1 MKRLTL
7 ATAVVV
13 LALVICASIAAPNAH
28 AARHDSG
35 RKLKLDA
42 PIPMDPE
49 VTIGK
54 LDNGLTYYIR
64 VNKDPEK
71 RASVMLAVNA
81 GSVLEDDDQVG
92 LAHFVEHMGF
102 NGTKHFPKQELIKYL
117 ESVGVKFGSQAN
129 AGTGF
134 DQTVYRL
141 TIPTDT
147 AAVVEKA
154 FQVLEDWARW
164 INMENEEIEKERG
177 VIVEEWRLGLGA
189 GERISNKQLPV
200 LLKDSRYALRL
211 PIGNK
216 DSLRTFKPDAVRRFY
231 RDWYRP
237 DLMAVV
243 AVGDF
248 DPKRIKRLVEQHFS
262 PMPRAEHP
270 RPRTVFPVPDHA
282 ETLYSI
288 VSDPEKT
295 GTDITLYFKSDPP
308 PEKTLADYRRDLILR
323 LHEDMFRQRLVE
335 LSQKPDPPV
344 LGSTLRDG
352 RFVRSKECYLLA
364 SSVKEAGLDRGLEAL
379 LTEVERVKKYGFIE
393 PELGRV
399 KERWIRVS
407 QWSDQREKVKSD
419 TYAGQCVDNFL
430 NGEPI
435 VSPATQ
441 RDLYEKL
448 MPGISL
454 AEVNELS
461 GRWFGSGNCVVLVG
475 APEKEGLPLPTEDE
489 LRGVFARVEKAPVEP
504 YTEAQMEKPLL
515 AETPRPGTIVKE
527 SKRPALGITEWIL
540 SNGARVV
547 LKPTDFER
555 ERIFFGSF
563 SPGGLSLVSND
574 DFRSAAYAQ
583 GVIQECGVGDFGR
596 EDLKKKLMGTIASTS
611 IQIGELT
618 EDCGGKA
625 YTKDVETMF
634 ELLYLRFTAPR
645 MCDDEFKAFLVKMRE
660 YVRNKSA
667 DPQRVF
673 QDTLQAT
680 MTRYNPRYRPMTEAG
695 VDSIDLGTAFRVYK
709 DRFADASGFTFIF
722 TGDFEVDKLKPFVR
736 TYIGGLP
743 SLNRGETWRD
753 LGIEPPAG
761 VVKKVVRKGIAPK
774 SSVYLVFAGPCEWSR
789 ENQAVIGLVAEVL
802 QTKLREVIREEKS
815 GTYGVGV
822 SGSDQKYPRAEYQIS
837 IGFGCAP
844 ERVDELVAAVFAQID
859 TLKMNGPGESYVQ
872 RAKETKKRFFEEKL
886 KDNGF
891 WAANLREAYF
901 LNENPDDILK
911 DPGISESISP
921 QRIRDAARKYFD
933 LNNYMQ
939 FVLMPEK
946 EGEK

>member
-1 MKRLTL
+1 MKRPTF
-7 ATAVVV
+7 AIAVVV
-13 LALVICASIAAPNAH
+13 LAIILCALTATLDAH
-28 AARHDSG
+28 SARRDAG
-35 RKLKLDA
+35 RNPRLDA
-42 PIPMDPE
+42 PIPMDPK

-64 VNKDPEK
+64 VNRDPEK
-71 RASVMLAVNA
+71 RAYVMLAVNA

-92 LAHFVEHMGF
+92 LAHVVEHMGF

-117 ESVGVKFGSQAN
+117 ESVGVQFGSQAN

-147 AAVVEKA
+147 LAIVEKA

-164 INMENEEIEKERG
+164 ISMEDEEIEKERG
-177 VIVEEWRLGLGA
+177 VIVEEWRSGLGA
-189 GERISNKQLPV
+189 NERIFNKQLPV

-216 DSLRTFKPDAVRRFY
+216 DSLRTFKPDAARRFY

-237 DLMAVV
+237 DLMAVI

-248 DPKRIKRLVEQHFS
+248 DPKWIRSLVEQHFTA
-262 PMPRAEHP
+262 MPRAEHP
-270 RPRTVFPVPDHA
+270 RPRTVYPVPDHV

-308 PEKTLADYRRDLILR
+308 PEKTLADYRRDLVLR

-344 LGSTLRDG
+344 LSSVLRDG
-352 RFVRSKECYLLA
+352 RLVSSKEVYYLQ
-364 SSVKEAGLDRGLEAL
+364 SVVKEGGLDRGLEAL
-379 LTEVERVKKYGFIE
+379 LTEVSRVKKHGFIE
-393 PELGRV
+393 PELQRV
-399 KERWIRVS
+399 KDRWLRVT
-407 QWSDQREKVKSD
+407 QWSDQGEKVKSD
-419 TYAGQCVDNFL
+419 TYAGECLDNFL
-430 NGEPI
+430 SAEPI
-435 VSPATQ
+435 VSPEME
-441 RDLYEKL
+441 RDLYERL

-454 AEVNELS
+454 KEVNDVS
-461 GRWFGSGNCVVLVG
+461 ARWFDAGNCVILVS
-475 APEKEGLPLPTEDE
+475 APDKEGLALPPEDT
-489 LRGVFARVEKAPVEP
+489 LRSIFARVEGKPVEA
-504 YTEAQMEKPLL
+504 YSEADMAKPLL
-515 AETPRPGTIVKE
+515 ARTPRPGTIVKE
-527 SKRPALGITEWIL
+527 SKHPAAGITEWTL
-540 SNGARVV
+540 SNGARVI
-547 LKPTDFER
+547 LRPSDFDR
-555 ERIFFGSF
+555 ERIFFGAF

-583 GVIQECGVGDFGR
+583 NVLQECGVGDFGR
-596 EDLKKKLMGTIASTS
+596 EELKKKLMGTIASVS
-611 IQIGELT
+611 VQMGELT

-625 YTKDVETMF
+625 YAKDMETMF

-673 QDTLQAT
+673 QDTMQAT
-680 MTRYNPRYRPMTEAG
+680 MTRYSWRYRPMTEAA
-695 VDSIDLGTAFRVYK
+695 VDSIDLAAAFRVYK

-722 TGDFEVDKLKPFVR
+722 TGDFEAEKLKPYVR

-743 SLNRGETWRD
+743 SLHRGETWRD

-774 SSVYLVFAGPCEWSR
+774 SSVYLVFTGPYEWSR
-789 ENQAVIGLVAEVL
+789 ENQCAMSLMTEVL

-815 GTYGVGV
+815 GTYGIGV
-822 SGSDQKYPRAEYQIS
+822 SGVGEKYPRAEYGIY

-872 RAKETKKRFFEEKL
+872 RAKETRKRYFEEKM

-891 WAANLREAYF
+891 WAASLREAYF
-901 LNENPDDILK
+901 LGEAPDDILK
-911 DPGISESISP
+911 DPVTSESISP
-921 QRIRDAARKYFD
+921 LRIRDAARKYFD
-933 LNNYMQ
+933 TNNYMQ

-946 EGEK
+946 ASEK

>member
-1 MKRLTL
+1 MKNARLAIAL
-7 ATAVVV
+7 CALMLLV
-13 LALVICASIAAPNAH
+13 LAAAPAAGAPAAPRNASKEV
-28 AARHDSG
+28 RLQDQ
-35 RKLKLDA
+35 
-42 PIPMDPE
+42 IPMDPE

-64 VNKDPEK
+64 VNRDPEK
-71 RASVMLAVNA
+71 RAYVMLAVNA

-147 AAVVEKA
+147 TVVVEKA

-164 INMENEEIEKERG
+164 INMEDVEIEKERG

-189 GERISNKQLPV
+189 GERIFNKQLPV

-216 DSLRTFKPDAVRRFY
+216 DSLRTFKPDAARRFY

-248 DPKRIKRLVEQHFS
+248 DPKWIRSLIEQHFAG
-262 PMPRAEHP
+262 MPRVERP
-270 RPRTVFPVPDHA
+270 RPRTAFPVPDHV

-288 VSDPEKT
+288 ESDPEMT
-295 GTDITLYFKSDPP
+295 GTNITLYFKSDPLP
-308 PEKTLADYRRDLILR
+308 DKTLADYRRDLVFR
-323 LHEDMFRQRLVE
+323 LHEDMFRQRLAE

-344 LGSTLRDG
+344 LGAMVRDM
-352 RFVRSKECYLLA
+352 RIVRSKEFYFLA
-364 SSVKEAGLDRGLEAL
+364 SSVKEGGLDRGLEATL
-379 LTEVERVKKYGFIE
+379 AEVARVKKYGFVE
-393 PELGRV
+393 PELKRV

-407 QWSDQREKVKSD
+407 QWADQGEKVKSD
-419 TYAGQCVDNFL
+419 TYAGQCVDHFL

-435 VSPATQ
+435 VNPATQ
-441 RDLYEKL
+441 RDLYERL
-448 MPGISL
+448 MPGVSL
-454 AEVNELS
+454 DEVNKLS
-461 GRWFGSGNCVVLVG
+461 GQWFGSGNCVITVS
-475 APEKEGLPLPTEDE
+475 APEKEGLALPAEDE
-489 LRGVFARVEKAPVEP
+489 LRSVFSRVEHAPVEP
-504 YTEAQMEKPLL
+504 YTEEQMEKPFI
-515 AETPRPGTIVKE
+515 AKTPKAGKIVKE

-574 DFRSAAYAQ
+574 DFRSATYAQ

-596 EDLKKKLMGTIASTS
+596 EDLKKKLMGTIASSST
-611 IQIGELT
+611 QMGELS

-625 YTKDVETMF
+625 YTKDIETMF

-660 YVRNKSA
+660 YVKNKSA

-673 QDTLQAT
+673 QDTMQAV
-680 MTRYNPRYRPMTEAG
+680 MTRYSPRYRPMTEAG

-722 TGDFEVDKLKPFVR
+722 YGDFETEKLKPYVR
-736 TYIGGLP
+736 TFIGGLP

-753 LGIEPPAG
+753 LGIKPPAG
-761 VVKKVVRKGIAPK
+761 IVKKVVRKGIAPK
-774 SSVYLVFAGPCEWSR
+774 SSVYLIFTGPYEWSR
-789 ENQAVIGLVAEVL
+789 ENQAAMSLMTDVL

-815 GTYGVGV
+815 GTYGIGV
-822 SGSDQKYPRAEYQIS
+822 SGGGGKYPRPEYGIRIS
-837 IGFGCAP
+837 FGCAP

-859 TLKMNGPGESYVQ
+859 TLKMNGPGESYI
-872 RAKETKKRFFEEKL
+872 RSAKETKKRYFEEKM
-886 KDNGF
+886 KENAF
-891 WAANLREAYF
+891 WAGNLREAYF
-901 LNENPDDILK
+901 LGEDPDDILK
-911 DPGISESISP
+911 DPEIVESMSP
-921 QRIRDAARKYFD
+921 TRIRDAARRYFD
-933 LNNYMQ
+933 MNNYMQ

>member
-1 MKRLTL
+1 MRDARLAIVLCGLML
-7 ATAVVV
+7 AVFA
-13 LALVICASIAAPNAH
+13 AAPIAGAP
-28 AARHDSG
+28 AAPRDKGPHVRLQD
-35 RKLKLDA
+35 

-64 VNKDPEK
+64 VNRDPEK
-71 RASVMLAVNA
+71 RAYVMLAVNA
-81 GSVLEDDDQVG
+81 GSVLEDNDQVG

-117 ESVGVKFGSQAN
+117 ESVGVQFGSQAN

-147 AAVVEKA
+147 TAIVEKA
-154 FQVLEDWARW
+154 FQVLEDWSRW
-164 INMENEEIEKERG
+164 INMETEEIENERG

-189 GERISNKQLPV
+189 GERIFNKQLPV

-216 DSLRTFKPDAVRRFY
+216 DSLRTFKPDAARRFY

-248 DPKRIKRLVEQHFS
+248 DPKWIRSLIEQHFAA
-262 PMPRAEHP
+262 MPRVEHP
-270 RPRTVFPVPDHA
+270 RPRTVFPVPDHV

-288 VSDPEKT
+288 ESDPEKT

-323 LHEDMFRQRLVE
+323 LHQDMFRQRLVE

-344 LGSTLRDG
+344 LGSMLRDG
-352 RFVRSKECYLLA
+352 RLVRSKDYYFLA

-379 LTEVERVKKYGFIE
+379 LTEVERVKKHGFIE

-419 TYAGQCVDNFL
+419 TYAGQCVENFL

-435 VSPATQ
+435 VSPAAQ

-454 AEVNELS
+454 EEVNELS
-461 GRWFGSGNCVVLVG
+461 GRWFGSGNCVILVS
-475 APEKEGLPLPTEDE
+475 APEKEGLSLPTEDA
-489 LRGVFARVEKAPVEP
+489 LRAVFARVEQAPVEP
-504 YTEAQMEKPLL
+504 YTEAQMERPLL
-515 AETPRPGTIVKE
+515 AQTPRPGTIVKE
-527 SKRPALGITEWIL
+527 LKRPAVGITEWTL
-540 SNGARVV
+540 SNGARVI
-547 LKPTDFER
+547 LKPSDFDR
-555 ERIFFGSF
+555 ERIFFSAF

-574 DFRSAAYAQ
+574 SFRSAAYAQ
-583 GVIQECGVGDFGR
+583 SVIQECGVGDFGR
-596 EDLKKKLMGTIASTS
+596 EDLKKKLMGTLASAGT
-611 IQIGELT
+611 QMGELT

-625 YTKDVETMF
+625 YTKDIETMF
-634 ELLYLRFTAPR
+634 DLLYLRFTAPR

-660 YVRNKSA
+660 YVKNKSA

-673 QDTLQAT
+673 QDTMQAT

-695 VDSIDLGTAFRVYK
+695 VDSIDLAAAFRVYK

-743 SLNRGETWRD
+743 SLNRSETWRD

-761 VVKKVVRKGIAPK
+761 VVKKVVHKGIAPK
-774 SSVYLVFAGPCEWSR
+774 SSVYLVFTGPYEWSR
-789 ENQAVIGLVAEVL
+789 ENQAAMGLMTEVL

-822 SGSDQKYPRAEYQIS
+822 SGSGVKYPRSEYGIYIS
-837 IGFGCAP
+837 FGCAP

-872 RAKETKKRFFEEKL
+872 RAKETKKRYLEEKM

-891 WAANLREAYF
+891 WATNLREAYF
-901 LNENPDDILK
+901 LKENPDDILK

-921 QRIRDAARKYFD
+921 QRIRDAARTYFD
-933 LNNYMQ
+933 MKNYMQ

-946 EGEK
+946 ESGK